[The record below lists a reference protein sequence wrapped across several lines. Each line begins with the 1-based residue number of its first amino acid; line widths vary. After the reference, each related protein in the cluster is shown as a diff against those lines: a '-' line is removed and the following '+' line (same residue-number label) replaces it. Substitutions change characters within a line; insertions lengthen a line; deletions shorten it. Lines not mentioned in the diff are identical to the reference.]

1 MPRVFSCVKDVNDR
15 LGEKAR
21 EKGFFGSL
29 TASSP
34 VADIRRTFKGCE
46 VGPFLLLSRLRQRL
60 GGGGERGAGKWC
72 PSSPLHGLGKD
83 GRDGRAGLVLFCFAA
98 GFPRVHPAPAR
109 SAARTRRGSRS
120 GLCVRRRRGGEVR
133 RPTGRP
139 ASCPLAPAASPSP
152 AACRRPQLGR
162 AGHVGASVTPSL
174 IHTHTHTRAHAPAR
188 LHPVLSPWPTH
199 RRSRVAPGPGPQ
211 DSDPPPPRLRA
222 RPRPAAP
229 ALQTAPRARG
239 SQPPGPTLWPLLLLS
254 ALGNSPEAPGQ
265 GTLRVRT
272 RSYH

>member
-46 VGPFLLLSRLRQRL
+46 VGPFLLLSRLKQRL
-60 GGGGERGAGKWC
+60 GGGGGRGAGKWC
-72 PSSPLHGLGKD
+72 PSSRLRGWGKD
-83 GRDGRAGLVLFCFAA
+83 GRDGRAGFVLFCFAA
-98 GFPRVHPAPAR
+98 GFPRVHPAPAL
-109 SAARTRRGSRS
+109 SAAIGRG
-120 GLCVRRRRGGEVR
+120 E
-133 RPTGRP
+133 
-139 ASCPLAPAASPSP
+139 AAAAASASGGGGAGRCGARPGDLP
-152 AACRRPQLGR
+152 RVPWRPQPLPPPQPVGGR
-162 AGHVGASVTPSL
+162 SSGGPGTWAPPS
-174 IHTHTHTRAHAPAR
+174 HPHSYTHTHTRAHAPAR